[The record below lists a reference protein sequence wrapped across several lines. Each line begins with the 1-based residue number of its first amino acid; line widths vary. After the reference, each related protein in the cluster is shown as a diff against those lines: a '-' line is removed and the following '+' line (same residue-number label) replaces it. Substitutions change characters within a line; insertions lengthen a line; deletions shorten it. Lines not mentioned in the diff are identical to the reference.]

1 MAVANRNLELALR
14 ITADL
19 KQGRAEVKALSQ
31 DLRDTGA
38 AARTGQEQA
47 QASLSRTQQS
57 LAKTAQAE
65 RVVAQ
70 QAAATATA
78 VRAAATAQAAAQTGS
93 ATAHQAAAM
102 SAKQYGQAMRQ
113 LPMQITDVTTS
124 LVSGMPIWMVAVQ
137 QGGQIRD
144 SFGGIGPA
152 ARAVTSVLSPLRLAV
167 GGVAAA
173 LAVLALAYKQG
184 SDEQTAFGTSLALT
198 GNFVGRTT
206 GQMADLA
213 EQIGAVDGTTRQAA
227 QALAAAAGSGK
238 IIGDQLE
245 LVATAAVRMQNAT
258 GRAIEDTVADFVKLA
273 EEPTKASVELNQKL
287 HHLTGTTYAQIRA
300 LEEAGHKSAAA
311 ALAITAY
318 GAASDNATAKIQA
331 QLGYLEKAWAGVK
344 WVAAKTWDAML
355 GIGRETSLED
365 KLAAARRAL
374 EDTQRSLAGSGLNEA
389 QRANVLAG
397 YQAEV
402 DQLERQKKAQDD
414 KTAASARQAGHNASS
429 IAAQEKLGQLLRDS
443 RSNTEKSADAMRDL
457 ERWIAEAAKGGKTF
471 TDAQIAQARA
481 FIQAQY
487 QDKEKRDPNEATRE
501 SLARLAL
508 ENRAYQAEQTRDV
521 ERQVAIRGE
530 VLRLQY
536 ADELKLAAGNAAQ
549 LQVIQTRIT
558 QEQAAYRKELNDRQE
573 ADQETAFQAV
583 LADLTQRAQAEKQAA
598 ADIARLN
605 VAYLNATG
613 QASAASAA
621 EIEQRYQDLRN
632 KLTSAGDTEGLM
644 KLQVVIDREK
654 LVGELNA
661 FKAEIERITRDAQ
674 SKKEGLQLDYNA
686 GKISQPAFASG
697 LEQIDQGT
705 AQSLGSMAGEAERL
719 AKALKDPGIATS
731 LQAMIQKLGEAD
743 PIMKMMGISTAALAN
758 KFASG
763 LSNAIVDFASGTKS
777 AKEAFS
783 QFAASF
789 LASIA
794 QMILQTMI
802 LKGLKAM
809 GIPGLS
815 GGGLAKGFA
824 AGGYTGRGEKYQPAG
839 VVHAG
844 EFVLRREVVSQPGA
858 INFLEQMNRVGMHAL
873 SAARGYA
880 AGGLVTPDVRAPSA
894 PAYAMASPAA
904 AIGANVSVNQ
914 RLLPVLDPDLMSEAL
929 QGPAG
934 EKLLMLHVSRNPA
947 KFRAAL
953 GVKS

>member
-1 MAVANRNLELALR
+1 MANRNLELALR

-19 KQGRAEVKALSQ
+19 KQGRAEVKGLSQ

-38 AARTGQEQA
+38 AAQAGQA
-47 QASLSRTQQS
+47 QAQAALSRTQQS

-65 RVVAQ
+65 LVVAQ

-78 VRAAATAQAAAQTGS
+78 VRAAATTQAAAQTGS
-93 ATAHQAAAM
+93 ATTYQAAAM
-102 SAKQYGQAMRQ
+102 SAKQYGQSMRQ

-124 LVSGMPIWMVAVQ
+124 LASGMPVWMVAIQ

-144 SFGGIGPA
+144 SFGGITPA
-152 ARAVTSVLSPLRLAV
+152 ARAVMSVLSPLRLAM

-173 LAVLALAYKQG
+173 MAVLALAYKQG

-206 GQMADLA
+206 GQLADLA
-213 EQIGAVDGTTRQAA
+213 EQIDAVDGTTRQAA

-238 IIGDQLE
+238 ITGDQLE
-245 LVATAAVRMQNAT
+245 LVAAAAVRMQNAT
-258 GRAIEDTVADFVKLA
+258 GRAVEDTVADFVKLA
-273 EEPTKASVELNQKL
+273 EDPAKASVSLNQKL

-300 LEEAGHKSAAA
+300 LEEAGNKSAAA
-311 ALAITAY
+311 ALAMSAY
-318 GAASDNATAKIQA
+318 AAASDDAAAKIRGQM
-331 QLGYLEKAWAGVK
+331 GYLEKAWDGVK
-344 WVAAKTWDAML
+344 RAAAETWDAML

-365 KLAAARRAL
+365 KLADARRQL

-389 QRANVLAG
+389 QRSSVLAG
-397 YQAEV
+397 YQAEI
-402 DQLERQKKAQDD
+402 DKLERQKKAQDE
-414 KTAASARQAGHNASS
+414 TTSASARQADNNARS

-487 QDKEKRDPNEATRE
+487 KDKEARDPNAATRE
-501 SLARLAL
+501 SLARLAV
-508 ENRAYQAEQTRDV
+508 ENRAYQAEQTRDI
-521 ERQVAIRGE
+521 ESQVAIRGE
-530 VLRLQY
+530 LLRLQY

-549 LQVIQTRIT
+549 LRVIQTRIT
-558 QEQAAYRKELNDRQE
+558 QEEAAYRKELLDRQE
-573 ADQETAFQAV
+573 ADRETAFQAV
-583 LADLTQRAQAEKQAA
+583 LADLAQRAQAEKQAA

-613 QASAASAA
+613 QASSASAA

-632 KLTSAGDTEGLM
+632 KLSSAGDTEGLM

-661 FKAEIERITRDAQ
+661 FKAEIERITRDAR

-686 GKISQPAFASG
+686 GRINQSTFATG
-697 LEQIDQGT
+697 VEQVDQGA
-705 AQSLGSMAGEAERL
+705 AQSLSSMAGEAERL

-743 PIMKMMGISTAALAN
+743 PVMKMMGISTAALAD

-777 AKEAFS
+777 AKEAFG

-789 LASIA
+789 LAGIA

-802 LKGLKAM
+802 LNSLKAA
-809 GIPGLS
+809 GLPGLS
-815 GGGLAKGFA
+815 GGGLVNGFA
-824 AGGYTGRGEKYQPAG
+824 SGGYTGRGEKYQPAG

-858 INFLEQMNRVGMHAL
+858 INFLSQMNRVGMQAL
-873 SAARGYA
+873 SSVRGYA
-880 AGGLVTPDVRAPSA
+880 DGGLVAPDVRAAAA

-904 AIGANVSVNQ
+904 AIGSNVSLNQ

-934 EKLLMLHVSRNPA
+934 EKLLILHVSRNPA
-947 KFRAAL
+947 KFRTAL
-953 GVKS
+953 GVKG